1 MRSLEALSLILLF
14 LTLVLVYGVRELVDG
29 WGNLETL
36 HEDGLLSLNADVLRP
51 FDETSKVTFGLNIT
65 SDSEVTRVLGEQ
77 RTLIILLGSSIADDD
92 LLSLYSFLNLI
103 SKSDTDC
110 QLGSTKAPA
119 RQRGIERNIIDD
131 SR

>member
-1 MRSLEALSLILLF
+1 M
-14 LTLVLVYGVRELVDG
+14 RELVDG

-65 SDSEVTRVLGEQ
+65 SNSEVTRVLGEQ

-110 QLGSTKAPA
+110 QLGSTKAPT